1 MFIPERGDTWGTS
14 VLENSNRHQER
25 RMSRFAMRL
34 LTLAMYATALAA
46 VPMVTPVK
54 AATASGKEIKKHKK
68 RIHNSASIAAPKSSS
83 PFPPM
88 YDDPDRKAA
97 GGGY

>member
-1 MFIPERGDTWGTS
+1 
-14 VLENSNRHQER
+14 
-25 RMSRFAMRL
+25 MSRFAIRL
-34 LTLAMYATALAA
+34 LTLAMYATALMA

-54 AATASGKEIKKHKK
+54 AATEGSKEIKKHKK

-83 PFPPM
+83 PFPSL
-88 YDDPDRKAA
+88 YDDPDRKPA